1 MPGEGVFDAKVDGVD
16 EQVGDQKEEISA
28 AKAGQ
33 QMVENI
39 PHRPGIFIFLT
50 TILETGT
57 YFSAIEKKSFISD
70 TAKGGICIF

>member
-1 MPGEGVFDAKVDGVD
+1 MAMFKSDAPGEGVFDAKVDGVD

-39 PHRPGIFIFLT
+39 PH
-50 TILETGT
+50 
-57 YFSAIEKKSFISD
+57 
-70 TAKGGICIF
+70 